1 MVIEY
6 LQLKNF
12 ANIYT
17 SFKSECI
24 TIDFSKRKNKI
35 TLITGPN
42 GSGKTSI
49 LSTLHP
55 FANNGNLDVR
65 NEMPL
70 IRKGKEG
77 YKEIHISNDGD
88 MYIIKH
94 FYTPTKES
102 HSVKSYIE
110 KNGVELNVNGNVTSF
125 KSIVNEELEIEM
137 DYLKLIRLGNNV
149 TNFIDL
155 KSTERKAFMG
165 QIISEVE
172 VYLKYFKKVT
182 GKMRETKSVV
192 SHLIDKIDK
201 LGISD
206 ESELKK
212 VQKHL
217 SKELVSYK
225 ESIDK
230 YNEEL
235 SIINYQIE
243 KYESPL
249 VIKESIDSTTKELK
263 KMERL
268 ISKHADNILS
278 TDEYRKMISTLEKDI
293 VKDKVSLESSNEK
306 LSSLLDSIDNLLQEL
321 NTVDNEIKKINEN
334 SDIINTE
341 NMIHNLRDR
350 INARSQEN
358 NLINYEPPCSEE
370 DMNDLL
376 ITLDSC
382 RDILETTYEF
392 GKQPIEKAVEHI
404 LSGVSIDSYIADN
417 RNKSNKN
424 KLQEK
429 CEYVF
434 NYFTKKNGLHNV
446 KCTDTTCPALKF
458 YQEISDISS
467 EVPDIVIEDETFITC
482 TKLAYQ
488 NIRTVINKIQ
498 AHKSILEKLP
508 NNIKEMF
515 VLKTMMKEITSLKP
529 LCDKSKLYAEMSMI
543 TDYGVQQSDL
553 NELKELKER
562 LKLMKNA
569 IGSADYFIEKK
580 ESLLNSIDTMNSDIE
595 NMKESIKE
603 MSLSLSDKESYLVEL
618 NELLTSIETKE
629 GVESSLKALVDSYEA
644 LKELHTKKKEIT
656 IELDSATYSFNKL
669 QNEYNNNEYRLQS
682 FEELSKEL
690 SKYRVIYDEMELVKK
705 SLSSKEGIPLFYQQV
720 YLKDI
725 QCIANELLDIIYDGE
740 LYIEKFEP
748 SADDFKI
755 PFVTKNSQI
764 GDVSYASQG
773 ERSFISLAL
782 SFALIYQSI
791 SKYNVVLLDE
801 IDSTLDTRNREKF
814 IQILE
819 KQLEMINGDQIF
831 LISHNNMFSM
841 YPVDVIDTKNKN
853 SQDNQLAHFI
863 PIKIS

>member
-263 KMERL
+263 KME
-268 ISKHADNILS
+268 
-278 TDEYRKMISTLEKDI
+278 
-293 VKDKVSLESSNEK
+293 
-306 LSSLLDSIDNLLQEL
+306 
-321 NTVDNEIKKINEN
+321 
-334 SDIINTE
+334 
-341 NMIHNLRDR
+341 
-350 INARSQEN
+350 
-358 NLINYEPPCSEE
+358 
-370 DMNDLL
+370 
-376 ITLDSC
+376 
-382 RDILETTYEF
+382 
-392 GKQPIEKAVEHI
+392 
-404 LSGVSIDSYIADN
+404 
-417 RNKSNKN
+417 
-424 KLQEK
+424 
-429 CEYVF
+429 
-434 NYFTKKNGLHNV
+434 
-446 KCTDTTCPALKF
+446 
-458 YQEISDISS
+458 
-467 EVPDIVIEDETFITC
+467 
-482 TKLAYQ
+482 
-488 NIRTVINKIQ
+488 
-498 AHKSILEKLP
+498 
-508 NNIKEMF
+508 
-515 VLKTMMKEITSLKP
+515 
-529 LCDKSKLYAEMSMI
+529 
-543 TDYGVQQSDL
+543 QS
-553 NELKELKER
+553 
-562 LKLMKNA
+562 
-569 IGSADYFIEKK
+569 
-580 ESLLNSIDTMNSDIE
+580 
-595 NMKESIKE
+595 
-603 MSLSLSDKESYLVEL
+603 
-618 NELLTSIETKE
+618 
-629 GVESSLKALVDSYEA
+629 
-644 LKELHTKKKEIT
+644 
-656 IELDSATYSFNKL
+656 
-669 QNEYNNNEYRLQS
+669 
-682 FEELSKEL
+682 
-690 SKYRVIYDEMELVKK
+690 
-705 SLSSKEGIPLFYQQV
+705 
-720 YLKDI
+720 
-725 QCIANELLDIIYDGE
+725 
-740 LYIEKFEP
+740 
-748 SADDFKI
+748 
-755 PFVTKNSQI
+755 
-764 GDVSYASQG
+764 
-773 ERSFISLAL
+773 
-782 SFALIYQSI
+782 
-791 SKYNVVLLDE
+791 
-801 IDSTLDTRNREKF
+801 
-814 IQILE
+814 
-819 KQLEMINGDQIF
+819 
-831 LISHNNMFSM
+831 
-841 YPVDVIDTKNKN
+841 
-853 SQDNQLAHFI
+853 
-863 PIKIS
+863 

>member
-6 LQLKNF
+6 IKLKNF

-24 TIDFSKRKNKI
+24 EIDFSKRKNKI

-110 KNGVELNVNGNVTSF
+110 KNGTELNVNGNVTSF

-155 KSTERKAFMG
+155 KSTERKSFMG

-172 VYLKYFKKVT
+172 IYLKYFKKVT
-182 GKMRETKSVV
+182 TKMRETKSVV

-206 ESELKK
+206 KSDLEK

-217 SKELVSYK
+217 SKELASYK
-225 ESIDK
+225 ESINK
-230 YNEEL
+230 HNEEL
-235 SIINYQIE
+235 SIINYQID

-249 VIKESIDSTTKELK
+249 VIKESIDKTSKELK
-263 KMERL
+263 KIDKL
-268 ISKHADNILS
+268 ISKHSNNILS
-278 TDEYRKMISTLEKDI
+278 TDEYKKIISSLEKEI
-293 VKDKVSLESSNEK
+293 VKDKVTLESSSEK
-306 LSSLLDSIDNLLQEL
+306 LSSLLDNMDSLLCEL
-321 NTVDNEIKKINEN
+321 NNIDNEIKKINEN

-341 NMIHNLRDR
+341 NIIQDLRNK
-350 INARSQEN
+350 INARAREN
-358 NLINYEPPCSEE
+358 NLINYIPPCTKD

-392 GKQPIEKAVEHI
+392 GKKPIEKATEYI
-404 LSGVSIDSYIADN
+404 LSGINIDSYVADN
-417 RNKSNKN
+417 RKKSNKN
-424 KLQEK
+424 KLQEV

-434 NYFTKKNGLHNV
+434 NYFTKKNGLQNV
-446 KCTDTTCPALKF
+446 KCTDSTCPALNF
-458 YQEISDISS
+458 YQEISDIAS
-467 EVPDIVIEDETFITC
+467 EVPDPVIEDETFITYS
-482 TKLAYQ
+482 KMAYQ
-488 NIRTVINKIQ
+488 NIRTVIDKIQ
-498 AHKSILEKLP
+498 EHKSTLEKLP
-508 NNIKEMF
+508 DNIKEMF
-515 VLKTMMKEITSLKP
+515 ILKNMMKEITSLKP
-529 LCDKSKLYAEMSMI
+529 VCDKSKLYYEMSMI
-543 TDYGVQQSDL
+543 TDYEVQQSDL
-553 NELKELKER
+553 QELKELKEK

-569 IGSADYFIEKK
+569 IGNVDYFNEKR
-580 ESLLNSIDTMNSDIE
+580 ESVRNNIDKTNDDIE
-595 NMKESIKE
+595 NMKESIQKAT
-603 MSLSLSDKESYLVEL
+603 SLLSEKESYLSEL
-618 NELLTSIETKE
+618 NDLLTSIETKE
-629 GVESSLKALVDSYEA
+629 DVESSLRTLVDSYET
-644 LKELHTKKKEIT
+644 LKELYTKKKDVT
-656 IELDSATYSFNKL
+656 TKLDADTYTHNKL

-682 FEELSKEL
+682 FEELANEL

-720 YLKDI
+720 YLKDV
-725 QCIANELLDIIYDGE
+725 QFVANELLDIIYDGD

-755 PFVTKNSQI
+755 PFVTKSSQI

-801 IDSTLDTRNREKF
+801 IDSTLDTKNREKF

-819 KQLEMINGDQIF
+819 RQLEMINGEQIF

-841 YPVDVIDTKNKN
+841 YPVDVIDTKNQK

-863 PIKIS
+863 EIKIK

>member
-1 MVIEY
+1 MIIEY
-6 LQLKNF
+6 IKLKNF

-17 SFKSECI
+17 SFKSQCI
-24 TIDFSKRKNKI
+24 EIDFSKRKNKI
-35 TLITGPN
+35 ILITGPN

-55 FANNGNLDVR
+55 FAYNGNLDIR

-94 FYTPTKES
+94 FYTPSKES

-125 KSIVNEELEIEM
+125 KSIVSEELEIEM

-155 KSTERKAFMG
+155 KSTERKSFMG

-182 GKMRETKSVV
+182 TKMRETKSIV
-192 SHLIDKIDK
+192 SHLVDKIQK
-201 LGISD
+201 LSVSD
-206 ESELKK
+206 EDELKK
-212 VQKHL
+212 VQKHI
-217 SKELVSYK
+217 SKEMDSYK
-225 ESIDK
+225 SNIEK
-230 YNEEL
+230 ANEQL
-235 SIINYQIE
+235 SIINYKIE

-249 VIKESIDSTTKELK
+249 FIKEAIDNTSKELNK
-263 KMERL
+263 INKI
-268 ISKHADNILS
+268 ISKHSDNIMS
-278 TDEYRKMISTLEKDI
+278 ADEYREQISILEKAI
-293 VKDKVSLESSNEK
+293 IKDRVTLDADNEK
-306 LSSLLDSIDNLLQEL
+306 LSGLLDDLDSTIREL
-321 NTVDNEIKKINEN
+321 NEIDKEISKINNN
-334 SDIINTE
+334 SDIIDTD
-341 NMIHNLRDR
+341 NMIVELRAKIER
-350 INARSQEN
+350 RAKEN
-358 NLINYEPPCSEE
+358 NIINYEPPCSKKEMEE
-370 DMNDLL
+370 LI
-376 ITLDSC
+376 ITLDNC
-382 RDILETTYEF
+382 RDILQTTFEF
-392 GKQPIEKAVEHI
+392 GKQPIEKAVEYI
-404 LSGVSIDSYIADN
+404 LSGVSIDSYIQDN
-417 RNKSNKN
+417 HNKSAKN
-424 KLQEK
+424 KLQAM

-434 NYFTKKNGLHNV
+434 SYFTKQNGIH
-446 KCTDTTCPALKF
+446 KIDCSDIKCPAMKF
-458 YQEISDISS
+458 YNEISDISS
-467 EVPDIVIEDETFITC
+467 ETPDVVIEDETFITY

-488 NIRTVINKIQ
+488 NIRTIISKIQ
-498 AHKSILEKLP
+498 DHGHVLEKLP
-508 NNIKEMF
+508 DDIKNMF
-515 VLKTMMKEITSLKP
+515 VLKTMMGKITALKP
-529 LCDKSKLYAEMSMI
+529 IYDRSRLYSELTMI
-543 TDYGVQQSDL
+543 TEYELQQSDL
-553 NELKELKER
+553 QELKVLKEKI
-562 LKLMKNA
+562 KLMKKA
-569 IGSADYFIEKK
+569 IGNIEYFNDKK
-580 ESLLNSIDTMNSDIE
+580 ESLLDNVHMIEANIDS
-595 NMKESIKE
+595 MKE
-603 MSLSLSDKESYLVEL
+603 LTNKESMSISNKETEL
-618 NELLTSIETKE
+618 NELNDLLLSIEKKE
-629 GVESSLKALVDSYEA
+629 TVESDLSNLIKSYDE
-644 LKELHTKKKEIT
+644 LKELYMEKKDIT
-656 IELDSATYSFNKL
+656 AALESSTYEFNKL
-669 QNEYNNNEYRLQS
+669 QNEYNTNEYRLQS
-682 FEELSKEL
+682 FEELSNEL
-690 SKYRVIYDEMELVKK
+690 AKYRNVYDEMELVKK

-720 YLKDI
+720 YLKDV
-725 QCIANELLDIIYDGE
+725 QCIANELLDIIYDGD

-748 SADDFKI
+748 TADDFKI

-801 IDSTLDTRNREKF
+801 IDSTLDTKNREKF

>member
-1 MVIEY
+1 MIIEY
-6 LQLKNF
+6 IKLKNF

-17 SFKSECI
+17 SFKSQCI
-24 TIDFSKRKNKI
+24 EIDFSKRKNKI
-35 TLITGPN
+35 ILITGPN

-55 FANNGNLDVR
+55 FAYNGNLDIR

-94 FYTPTKES
+94 FYTPSKES

-125 KSIVNEELEIEM
+125 KSIVSEELEIEM

-155 KSTERKAFMG
+155 KSTERKSFMG

-182 GKMRETKSVV
+182 TKMRETKSIV
-192 SHLIDKIDK
+192 SHLVDKIQK
-201 LGISD
+201 LSVSD
-206 ESELKK
+206 EDELKK
-212 VQKHL
+212 VQKHI
-217 SKELVSYK
+217 SKEMDSYK
-225 ESIDK
+225 SNIEK
-230 YNEEL
+230 ANEQL
-235 SIINYQIE
+235 SIINYKIE

-249 VIKESIDSTTKELK
+249 FIKEAIDNTSKELNK
-263 KMERL
+263 INKI
-268 ISKHADNILS
+268 ISKHSDNIMS
-278 TDEYRKMISTLEKDI
+278 ADEYREQISILEKAIIKERVILDA
-293 VKDKVSLESSNEK
+293 DNEK
-306 LSSLLDSIDNLLQEL
+306 LSGLLDDLDSTIREL
-321 NTVDNEIKKINEN
+321 NEIDKEISKINNN
-334 SDIINTE
+334 SDIIDTD
-341 NMIHNLRDR
+341 NMIVELRAKIER
-350 INARSQEN
+350 RAKEN
-358 NLINYEPPCSEE
+358 NIINYEPPCSKKEMEE
-370 DMNDLL
+370 LI
-376 ITLDSC
+376 ITLDNC
-382 RDILETTYEF
+382 RDILQTTFEF
-392 GKQPIEKAVEHI
+392 GKQPIEKAVEYI
-404 LSGVSIDSYIADN
+404 LSGVSIDSYIQDN
-417 RNKSNKN
+417 HNKSAKN
-424 KLQEK
+424 KLQAM

-434 NYFTKKNGLHNV
+434 SYFTKKNGIH
-446 KCTDTTCPALKF
+446 KIDCSDIKCPAMKF
-458 YQEISDISS
+458 YNEISDISS
-467 EVPDIVIEDETFITC
+467 ETPDEVIEDETFITY

-488 NIRTVINKIQ
+488 NIRTVISKIQ
-498 AHKSILEKLP
+498 EHKDVLEKLP
-508 NNIKEMF
+508 DDIKNMF
-515 VLKTMMKEITSLKP
+515 VLKTMMGKITALKP
-529 LCDKSKLYAEMSMI
+529 VYDRSRLYAELTMI
-543 TDYGVQQSDL
+543 TEYELQQSDL
-553 NELKELKER
+553 QELKVLKEKI
-562 LKLMKNA
+562 KLMKKA
-569 IGSADYFIEKK
+569 IGNIEYFNDKK
-580 ESLLNSIDTMNSDIE
+580 ESLLDNVHKIEANIDS
-595 NMKESIKE
+595 MKELTNKGAMSISNKE
-603 MSLSLSDKESYLVEL
+603 TEL
-618 NELLTSIETKE
+618 NELNDLLTSIEKKE
-629 GVESSLKALVDSYEA
+629 TVESDLSNLIKSYDE
-644 LKELHTKKKEIT
+644 LKELYIEKKDIT
-656 IELDSATYSFNKL
+656 AALESSTYEFNKL

-682 FEELSKEL
+682 FEELSNEL
-690 SKYRVIYDEMELVKK
+690 AKYRNVYDEMELVKK

-720 YLKDI
+720 YLKDV
-725 QCIANELLDIIYDGE
+725 QCIANELLDIIYDGD

-748 SADDFKI
+748 TADDFKI
-755 PFVTKNSQI
+755 PFITKNSQI

-801 IDSTLDTRNREKF
+801 IDSTLDTKNREKF

>member
-1 MVIEY
+1 
-6 LQLKNF
+6 
-12 ANIYT
+12 
-17 SFKSECI
+17 
-24 TIDFSKRKNKI
+24 
-35 TLITGPN
+35 
-42 GSGKTSI
+42 
-49 LSTLHP
+49 
-55 FANNGNLDVR
+55 
-65 NEMPL
+65 
-70 IRKGKEG
+70 
-77 YKEIHISNDGD
+77 
-88 MYIIKH
+88 
-94 FYTPTKES
+94 
-102 HSVKSYIE
+102 
-110 KNGVELNVNGNVTSF
+110 
-125 KSIVNEELEIEM
+125 
-137 DYLKLIRLGNNV
+137 
-149 TNFIDL
+149 
-155 KSTERKAFMG
+155 
-165 QIISEVE
+165 
-172 VYLKYFKKVT
+172 
-182 GKMRETKSVV
+182 
-192 SHLIDKIDK
+192 
-201 LGISD
+201 
-206 ESELKK
+206 
-212 VQKHL
+212 
-217 SKELVSYK
+217 
-225 ESIDK
+225 
-230 YNEEL
+230 
-235 SIINYQIE
+235 
-243 KYESPL
+243 
-249 VIKESIDSTTKELK
+249 
-263 KMERL
+263 
-268 ISKHADNILS
+268 
-278 TDEYRKMISTLEKDI
+278 
-293 VKDKVSLESSNEK
+293 
-306 LSSLLDSIDNLLQEL
+306 
-321 NTVDNEIKKINEN
+321 
-334 SDIINTE
+334 
-341 NMIHNLRDR
+341 MIHNLRDR

-424 KLQEK
+424 KLHEK

-508 NNIKEMF
+508 DNIKEMF

-705 SLSSKEGIPLFYQQV
+705 SLSSKEGIPLFDQQV